1 MIVQLVIFQ
10 LKNHFDSTKKFSETD
25 IIKMLK
31 FLIDKIYVMFGGH
44 VFQKSAYLWVQTV
57 LIFSPTCSFNH
68 MRQTSY
74 RGFSRK
80 TKSEAS
86 PII

>member
-31 FLIDKIYVMFGGH
+31 FLIDKILVMFGGH
-44 VFQKSAYLWVQTV
+44 IFQQTV
-57 LIFSPTCSFNH
+57 SISMGTNCAHLLADLFL
-68 MRQTSY
+68 
-74 RGFSRK
+74 
-80 TKSEAS
+80 
-86 PII
+86 